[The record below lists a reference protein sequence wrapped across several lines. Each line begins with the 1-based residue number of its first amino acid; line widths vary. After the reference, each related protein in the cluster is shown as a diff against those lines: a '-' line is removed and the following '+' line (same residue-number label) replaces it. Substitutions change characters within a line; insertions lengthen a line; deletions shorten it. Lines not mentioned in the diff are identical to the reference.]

1 MNYIDKLF
9 EIIEQGC
16 GVTRS
21 DIEGKS
27 RERSVVVCR
36 KIIGYLLRQKGYTL
50 LYIGKTLNRH
60 HSSIV
65 YYADQKRMECELK
78 SDPVLKDFYQI
89 ITNKLENESKQISE

>member
-1 MNYIDKLF
+1 MSYIDKLF
-9 EIIEQGC
+9 EIIERGC

-50 LYIGKTLNRH
+50 IYIGKTLNRH

-65 YYADQKRMECELK
+65 YYADKKRMECELK
-78 SDPVLKDFYQI
+78 SDPIMNDFYNLI
-89 ITNKLENESKQISE
+89 IDKINEGKQVSE

>member
-1 MNYIDKLF
+1 MFVDKLF
-9 EIIEQGC
+9 EIVEQGC

-50 LYIGKTLNRH
+50 MYIGEKLNRH

-78 SDPVLKDFYQI
+78 SDPIMNDFYNI
-89 ITNKLENESKQISE
+89 IIDKINESKQISE

>member
-1 MNYIDKLF
+1 MSYIDKLF
-9 EIIEQGC
+9 ALIEQGC

-50 LYIGKTLNRH
+50 MYIGKTLNRH

-78 SDPVLKDFYQI
+78 SDPIMNDFYNI
-89 ITNKLENESKQISE
+89 IIDKINEGKQISE

>member
-1 MNYIDKLF
+1 MFVDKLF
-9 EIIEQGC
+9 EIVEQGC

-50 LYIGKTLNRH
+50 MYIGKMLNRN

-78 SDPVLKDFYQI
+78 SDPIMNDFYQI
-89 ITNKLENESKQISE
+89 IINKINESKQISE

>member
-1 MNYIDKLF
+1 MFVDKLF
-9 EIIEQGC
+9 EIVEQGC

-50 LYIGKTLNRH
+50 MYIGKMLNRN

-78 SDPVLKDFYQI
+78 SDPIMNDFYQI
-89 ITNKLENESKQISE
+89 IINKINESKQIS

>member
-1 MNYIDKLF
+1 MTYIDKLF

-21 DIEGKS
+21 DIEGES
-27 RERSVVVCR
+27 RKRSVVVCR

-50 LYIGKTLNRH
+50 MYIGKILNRN

-78 SDPVLKDFYQI
+78 SDPIMNDFYNI
-89 ITNKLENESKQISE
+89 IIDKINEGKQISE

>member
-1 MNYIDKLF
+1 MSYIDKLF
-9 EIIEQGC
+9 EIIEQSC

-27 RERSVVVCR
+27 RKRSVVVCR

-50 LYIGKTLNRH
+50 LYIGKILNRH

-78 SDPVLKDFYQI
+78 SDPIMYDFYNI
-89 ITNKLENESKQISE
+89 IIDKINESKQVSE